1 MYCGALNRAT
11 APILGAKVAPY
22 GVAYGI
28 HGQCGG
34 KLHSH
39 GRNVWI
45 VMVYV
50 CVCLVGEERE
60 RGGREKKER
69 EGERERNREGD
80 RKRERGGGKD
90 R

>member
-1 MYCGALNRAT
+1 MRCGALNRAT

-45 VMVYV
+45 VMVDV

-60 RGGREKKER
+60 RGGREKER
-69 EGERERNREGD
+69 GRERNREGD
-80 RKRERGGGKD
+80 RKRERGGRRK